1 MKKFLNI
8 FISKRFILVLTF
20 LINLALFFAITY
32 FLDSFIYS
40 AISIFATIV
49 AVIILINSEEQL
61 VYKFMWLLSIAIFP
75 LFGTVLYLYL
85 KRCRATLKKRNQ
97 FNQINERNNK
107 FISKNEDVLNEMK
120 LLNNGQQNLAE
131 YLINTTNMPVY
142 KNTSVKYL
150 KNGEEYFEHLLK
162 DLKTAERYIFLEYYI
177 IEHGKIWDQI
187 LEVLKE
193 KANNGVEI
201 KILYDD
207 FGCMD
212 KISRKYF
219 KDLTR
224 FNIEIVLFNKCIST
238 INKYSQFRD
247 HRKLCVIDG
256 KIGFVGGINLADEY
270 ANITTKFGYWK
281 DTGIR
286 LEGEAVWSLIVLFSN
301 NWQLEGKS
309 FDLEKY
315 KIEFK
320 IQNNSY
326 IQTFGSGPL
335 NMEPIARNNYI
346 NLISSAKKYVYITT
360 PYLLLD
366 TTTVDALTIAAKS
379 GVDVKIVMPGIPDK
393 RFVWYLGRSYYKEL
407 VNAGVKIYEFTPGF
421 IHSKMVVVDDVSACV
436 GTINFDFRSLYLNFE
451 NAIMIYNDKEIL
463 NIKDDIVNIVDKSK
477 EITKEGIKRRKWYEK
492 FVANMLRFL
501 VPLM

>member
-1 MKKFLNI
+1 MKKFFKI

-20 LINLALFFAITY
+20 LINLALFFTITY

-40 AISIFATIV
+40 AISIFATII

-61 VYKFMWLLSIAIFP
+61 VYKFMWLFLIAIFP

-85 KRCRATLKKRNQ
+85 KRCRATLKKRKQ
-97 FNQINERNNK
+97 FSSIRSDTNK
-107 FISKNEDVLNEMK
+107 YICENDDVLDEMK
-120 LLNNGQQNLAE
+120 TLNSGQQNLAK
-131 YLINTTNMPVY
+131 YLINTTNMQVY
-142 KNTSVKYL
+142 KNTNVYYL
-150 KNGEEYFEHLLK
+150 KNGEEYFEFLIK
-162 DLKTAERYIFLEYYI
+162 DLKNAEKFILLEYYI

-193 KANNGVEI
+193 KTKNGVEV

-219 KDLTR
+219 KSLNEY
-224 FNIEIVLFNKCIST
+224 NIETVLFNRCIST

-256 KIGFVGGINLADEY
+256 KVGYVGGINLADEY

-281 DTGIR
+281 DTGVK
-286 LEGEAVWSLIVLFSN
+286 LEGDAVWSLILLFSK
-301 NWQLEGKS
+301 NWRLEGKQ

-315 KIEFK
+315 KVNSSV
-320 IQNNSY
+320 QNNSFV
-326 IQTFGSGPL
+326 QPFGSGPL
-335 NMEPIARNNYI
+335 YIEPIARNNYI
-346 NLISSAKKYVYITT
+346 NMISGAKKYVYITT

-366 TTTVDALTIAAKS
+366 TTTIDALSIAAKS
-379 GVDVKIVMPGIPDK
+379 GVDVRIVMPGIPDK
-393 RFVWYLGRSYYKEL
+393 KFVWYLGRSYYKEL

-421 IHSKMVVVDDVSACV
+421 IHSKMVLVDDITACV
-436 GTINFDFRSLYLNFE
+436 GTINFDFRSLYLHFE
-451 NAIMIYNDKEIL
+451 NAVMVYNDKEVL
-463 NIKDDIVNIVDKSK
+463 NVKDDIIEVIGKSK
-477 EITKEGIKRRKWYEK
+477 EVTKEDIKRRKWYEK
-492 FVANMLRFL
+492 LVANILRFFA
-501 VPLM
+501 PLM